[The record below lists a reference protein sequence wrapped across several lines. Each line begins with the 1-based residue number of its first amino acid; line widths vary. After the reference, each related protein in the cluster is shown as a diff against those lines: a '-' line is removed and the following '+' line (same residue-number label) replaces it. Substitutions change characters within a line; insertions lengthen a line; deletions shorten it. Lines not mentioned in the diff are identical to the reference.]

1 MKDDIDEMHK
11 ILPKQI
17 ILCDEQHDKKRLQ
30 KLIDECEVFQNNYNS
45 LIDRLAE
52 MKSSLNTSNTIFSK
66 SKQLHS
72 TSTQQIGEV
81 KTLAGSST
89 SGSQNQLLQSQQQA
103 QNQKDT
109 LVNGSS
115 SQVSVTSPQNRKF
128 LKKHK
133 DKDQKKEEITQTEN
147 KRDLKKNQQK
157 KEMSA
162 EKNTSNKQK
171 NNKTTLQQQSIQK
184 ISTKSSGEE
193 AELNKTFASQVI
205 NLKGKEKINL
215 QIRYL
220 KDIYEL
226 VVMLVKSNFNKL
238 EIFQSKPPVLD
249 EFDDFVKFRK
259 IIEMDRH
266 IISLVDSEKH
276 KCSTLGSD
284 IVLSTYI
291 KEIKLSQELITY
303 TPQFLKVLGDLIQTY
318 QECLTP
324 DLEAYVTS
332 YNEFAKLTLN
342 AKSIQL
348 LRNLFY
354 NLLCFIVKKEI
365 IYIKIPFFIEK
376 IERAFNQITNDRFF
390 FISLNEEQKE
400 IQEDLQQINIII
412 TTFQDKEE
420 KYNQITY
427 TLQRLQL
434 IYRRI
439 KDYHTIF
446 FNSNSVLPSYS
457 EFHPFLRKLYDH
469 IFKGGDEEPLIQE
482 SSLLIKMLES
492 GNYKLENDFHNVS
505 EKPRFIPVL
514 EKMNDITENLIYMLK
529 TINQSRESI
538 NFFSLLQVLHTIGEY
553 FLIKKEPVVLVRDSK
568 NLIVFI
574 QPLIRKVISDFQ
586 TQLHQNSQ
594 KVQTDFWKSQ
604 KQSMVIQQQ
613 HETILNNQSKNFNTS
628 MVATLNQSQSIQHMD
643 EIIKQKSDIL
653 QQSQIMEDE
662 NQFVLQKTS
671 PLVLQIQKSLLFNE
685 YFGLS
690 KNTNRNRQ
698 SSEQFQNQNDSDESE
713 QEREQKQ
720 DIIDF
725 DYSKEMEWF
734 EYMEQ
739 MDESRII
746 TDEGEI
752 NMIQTCV
759 SFVYTRKQQAVIIL
773 IPQSPFSQFNYEIA
787 DIDTNQIIFNGF
799 IQNNNPLSIPLP
811 ISSPYG
817 LFSLRLFKK
826 YQEDNQNN
834 LQNNASI
841 ACQNISNNK
850 NNNNQNDNLSRSL
863 YIKTITNNN
872 ATNSLESNYAQF
884 NSLETS
890 QYQFT
895 RFEQDQAL
903 LVKSMLV
910 NKYNLFEFPLSFKPQ
925 EKYAILIQRKA
936 KTSVQYFIQNS
947 NHEKTN
953 IKQIEFIQI
962 IPDKLQSNANQ
973 TNKNKNSH
981 IKIEQQQNQKDIILD
996 DQTIKSQNE
1005 DLNEQLTTDLI
1016 IVKQAQFEDF
1026 EFILELSN
1034 IQQVQDLAL
1043 PSIYIYKKQQEAN
1056 TPDPMPIII
1065 QNNVK
1070 NIQKSINE
1078 DQNSNFGWRIA
1089 SIQKEEVKIINSFI
1103 P

>member
-17 ILCDEQHDKKRLQ
+17 IVCDEQHDKKRLQ

-45 LIDRLAE
+45 LLDRLAE
-52 MKSSLNTSNTIFSK
+52 MKISLNTSYTIFNK
-66 SKQLHS
+66 SKQLNS
-72 TSTQQIGEV
+72 TSTHQIGEI
-81 KTLAGSST
+81 KTLGASST
-89 SGSQNQLLQSQQQA
+89 SGSQNQLQQSQQQP

-115 SQVSVTSPQNRKF
+115 SQISVTSPQNRKY
-128 LKKHK
+128 LKKHNL
-133 DKDQKKEEITQTEN
+133 KDQKKEDVVLTEN
-147 KRDLKKNQQK
+147 QIDLKKIQQK
-157 KEMSA
+157 KELIS
-162 EKNTSNKQK
+162 EKTSSSKQK
-171 NNKTTLQQQSIQK
+171 NNKNTLQQQSIQK

-193 AELNKTFASQVI
+193 AEFNKTFASQII

-215 QIRYL
+215 QISYL

-434 IYRRI
+434 IKRRI

-482 SSLLIKMLES
+482 SSQLIKMLES

-514 EKMNDITENLIYMLK
+514 EKINDITENLIYMLK

-553 FLIKKEPVVLVRDSK
+553 FLIKKEPVILVRDSK

-586 TQLHQNSQ
+586 SQLYKNPQ

-604 KQSMVIQQQ
+604 KQSMVNQQKQ
-613 HETILNNQSKNFNTS
+613 ETILNNQSKNFNSS
-628 MVATLNQSQSIQHMD
+628 MIATLNQSQSIQHMD

-653 QQSQIMEDE
+653 QESQILEDE
-662 NQFVLQKTS
+662 NLLVLQKTS
-671 PLVLQIQKSLLFNE
+671 PLVLQIQKNLLFNE

-690 KNTNRNRQ
+690 KNANRNRQ
-698 SSEQFQNQNDSDESE
+698 SSEQLQSQNESDE
-713 QEREQKQ
+713 ERDQKQ
-720 DIIDF
+720 EIDF

-734 EYMEQ
+734 EYIEQ
-739 MDESRII
+739 MEDSRVI

-752 NMIQTCV
+752 NLIQTCV
-759 SFVYTRKQQAVIIL
+759 SFAYTRKQQAVIIL
-773 IPQSPFSQFNYEIA
+773 IPQSPFSQFNYEVA
-787 DIDTNQIIFNGF
+787 DIDTNQIIFKGF
-799 IQNNNPLSIPLP
+799 IQNDNPLSIPLP

-834 LQNNASI
+834 LQNNASV
-841 ACQNISNNK
+841 ACQNIPNNK
-850 NNNNQNDNLSRSL
+850 NNTNQNDNLSRSL
-863 YIKTITNNN
+863 YIKTLTNNN
-872 ATNSLESNYAQF
+872 ATNSLESNQAQF

-910 NKYNLFEFPLSFKPQ
+910 NKYNLFEYPLNFKPQ

-936 KTSVQYFIQNS
+936 KICIQYFIQNS
-947 NHEKTN
+947 NQSKIN
-953 IKQIEFIQI
+953 IKSTEFIQI
-962 IPDKLQSNANQ
+962 IPDKFQNNVNQ
-973 TNKNKNSH
+973 TNQNISSL
-981 IKIEQQQNQKDIILD
+981 IKIEQQQNLIDTLD
-996 DQTIKSQNE
+996 DQIIKSQNE

-1016 IVKQAQFEDF
+1016 VVKQTNFEDF
-1026 EFILELSN
+1026 EFILELQN
-1034 IQQVQDLAL
+1034 TKQTQDLAL
-1043 PSIYIYKKQQEAN
+1043 PSVYIYKKPQEAN
-1056 TPDPMPIII
+1056 TPDLMPIVIK
-1065 QNNVK
+1065 NNVK
-1070 NIQKSINE
+1070 NILKSINE
-1078 DQNSNFGWRIA
+1078 DQKSDFGWRIA
-1089 SIQKEEVKIINSFI
+1089 SIQKDEVKIINTFI
-1103 P
+1103 D

>member
-30 KLIDECEVFQNNYNS
+30 KLIDESEVFQNNYNS
-45 LIDRLAE
+45 LLDRLAE
-52 MKSSLNTSNTIFSK
+52 MKISLNTSNTILSK
-66 SKQLHS
+66 SKQLNS
-72 TSTQQIGEV
+72 TSTHQIGEI
-81 KTLAGSST
+81 KTLGGSST

-115 SQVSVTSPQNRKF
+115 SQVSVTSPQNRKY
-128 LKKHK
+128 LKKNNQ
-133 DKDQKKEEITQTEN
+133 KDQKKQDVTQTEN
-147 KRDLKKNQQK
+147 QRDLRQSQQK
-157 KEMSA
+157 KEINSQ
-162 EKNTSNKQK
+162 KTSSNKQK
-171 NNKTTLQQQSIQK
+171 NNKTTLQSMQK

-193 AELNKTFASQVI
+193 GEFNKTFASQII

-238 EIFQSKPPVLD
+238 EIFQPKPPVLD

-284 IVLSTYI
+284 IVLASYI

-376 IERAFNQITNDRFF
+376 IERAFNQITNDRYF

-420 KYNQITY
+420 KYNQITF

-446 FNSNSVLPSYS
+446 FNSNAVLPSYS
-457 EFHPFLRKLYDH
+457 EFHPFLKKLYDH

-574 QPLIRKVISDFQ
+574 QPLVRKVISDFQ
-586 TQLHQNSQ
+586 SQLLQNPQ

-604 KQSMVIQQQ
+604 KQSMVNQNKQ
-613 HETILNNQSKNFNTS
+613 ETTLNNQSKNFNSS
-628 MVATLNQSQSIQHMD
+628 MIVTLNQSQSIQHMD
-643 EIIKQKSDIL
+643 EIMKQKSDTL
-653 QQSQIMEDE
+653 LQSQILEDE
-662 NQFVLQKTS
+662 NILVLQKTS

-690 KNTNRNRQ
+690 KNINRSRK
-698 SSEQFQNQNDSDESE
+698 SSEQLQRQNESDESE

-720 DIIDF
+720 EVDF

-734 EYMEQ
+734 EYIEQ
-739 MDESRII
+739 MEDSRII

-752 NMIQTCV
+752 NIIQTCV
-759 SFVYTRKQQAVIIL
+759 SFAYTRKQQAVIIL
-773 IPQSPFSQFNYEIA
+773 IPQSPFSQFNYEVA
-787 DIDTNQIIFNGF
+787 DIDTNQIIFKGF

-811 ISSPYG
+811 INSPYG

-834 LQNNASI
+834 LQNNASV
-841 ACQNISNNK
+841 ACQNISNNNNNK
-850 NNNNQNDNLSRSL
+850 SNNNNNQNDNLSRSL

-872 ATNSLESNYAQF
+872 ATNSLESNQAQF

-910 NKYNLFEFPLSFKPQ
+910 NKYNLFEYPLSFKPQ

-936 KTSVQYFIQNS
+936 KTSIQYFIQNS
-947 NHEKTN
+947 NNQKLN
-953 IKQIEFIQI
+953 IKQTEFIQI
-962 IPDKLQSNANQ
+962 IPDKLQSNLNQ
-973 TNKNKNSH
+973 TSEN
-981 IKIEQQQNQKDIILD
+981 IKIEQQQNSKDTLD
-996 DQTIKSQNE
+996 DQVMKNQNE

-1016 IVKQAQFEDF
+1016 IVKQANFEDF
-1026 EFILELSN
+1026 EFILELQN
-1034 IQQVQDLAL
+1034 FKQAQDLTL
-1043 PSIYIYKKQQEAN
+1043 PSIYIYRKPQQAN
-1056 TPDPMPIII
+1056 TPDPMPIVIK
-1065 QNNVK
+1065 NSMK
-1070 NIQKSINE
+1070 NIQKEFNE
-1078 DQNSNFGWRIA
+1078 NFGWRIA
-1089 SIQKEEVKIINSFI
+1089 SIQKEEVKIINTFI
-1103 P
+1103 E